1 MNNTSPFSYF
11 ILLPDYESRHLL
23 RTLPSPWQEKFKS
36 KPRPPQTKKILSVQ
50 NIDKVARGGLDLFS
64 EYPRPAASPLWVRG
78 IQKTIL
84 ALDKGWNFFRS
95 RIQHLVRT
103 LSRRNLSKPCHDIVK
118 TNLTNLIDKACFE
131 MLIYGRSCN
140 FNIFILGPLRP
151 R

>member
-1 MNNTSPFSYF
+1 MYGTNWIFSSNDHVQNGF
-11 ILLPDYESRHLL
+11 FGLPRSWCDIDFWKEM
-23 RTLPSPWQEKFKS
+23 
-36 KPRPPQTKKILSVQ
+36 LSVQ
-50 NIDKVARGGLDLFS
+50 NVDKVAGGGLDVFS

-151 R
+151 H